1 MSTELAPLAGN
12 LSFSF
17 EAMTAGGVMEQGSIH
32 APSLLD
38 ARRAVI
44 NRGLLLLTIRQT
56 EVHVRRTQLRVADLG
71 LGLRILADL
80 LDAGLS
86 AGRALKALEDLAP
99 PAWRSA
105 IPALQQSIREGNGL
119 AAALASGPIEIPA
132 VVIGI
137 AQAGEAGQGLGPAI
151 RQAAEMM
158 EASAATRAAVRSAL
172 AYPLVLA
179 SAGALAIA
187 LLIGVVLPRFA
198 IILADLG
205 ESLPPATR
213 FVMMSATVVK
223 AGALPAAVGAA
234 SIFGVWRAWLT
245 TPAGRQR
252 WCEWLLM
259 TPFFG
264 VVRFSAASARACY
277 TLATLLDT
285 GVPIASAV
293 KYAAQASG
301 DAAVESRMMLAR
313 ERVGAGA
320 PLSRATAEF
329 AALTPISVRLLRSGE
344 ESGKLTSMLLH
355 AARLEQ
361 QRSDRMVQTSVK
373 LLEPVL
379 VFVFAAVVAIIAAA
393 LLQAVYSVRPVV
405 T

>member
-132 VVIGI
+132 GGIGI
-137 AQAGEAGQGLGPAI
+137 AQAGEAGQGVGPAL
-151 RQAAEMM
+151 RQAAAMM
-158 EASAATRAAVRSAL
+158 EASAATPAAGRS
-172 AYPLVLA
+172 PLP
-179 SAGALAIA
+179 SPP
-187 LLIGVVLPRFA
+187 VLP
-198 IILADLG
+198 
-205 ESLPPATR
+205 
-213 FVMMSATVVK
+213 
-223 AGALPAAVGAA
+223 
-234 SIFGVWRAWLT
+234 
-245 TPAGRQR
+245 
-252 WCEWLLM
+252 
-259 TPFFG
+259 
-264 VVRFSAASARACY
+264 
-277 TLATLLDT
+277 
-285 GVPIASAV
+285 
-293 KYAAQASG
+293 
-301 DAAVESRMMLAR
+301 
-313 ERVGAGA
+313 GAGA
-320 PLSRATAEF
+320 PRVSL
-329 AALTPISVRLLRSGE
+329 
-344 ESGKLTSMLLH
+344 
-355 AARLEQ
+355 
-361 QRSDRMVQTSVK
+361 
-373 LLEPVL
+373 
-379 VFVFAAVVAIIAAA
+379 
-393 LLQAVYSVRPVV
+393 
-405 T
+405 

>member
-137 AQAGEAGQGLGPAI
+137 TASGRDDGSVGGNPSCGSLRSRVSTGARECGSTRHCVAHRRGVATLRNHSRGSRRITAAGNSI
-151 RQAAEMM
+151 RNDE
-158 EASAATRAAVRSAL
+158 RDR
-172 AYPLVLA
+172 
-179 SAGALAIA
+179 
-187 LLIGVVLPRFA
+187 
-198 IILADLG
+198 G
-205 ESLPPATR
+205 ESWCPPR
-213 FVMMSATVVK
+213 R
-223 AGALPAAVGAA
+223 G
-234 SIFGVWRAWLT
+234 
-245 TPAGRQR
+245 GRGKHLR
-252 WCEWLLM
+252 R
-259 TPFFG
+259 
-264 VVRFSAASARACY
+264 VAC
-277 TLATLLDT
+277 LAH
-285 GVPIASAV
+285 
-293 KYAAQASG
+293 YA
-301 DAAVESRMMLAR
+301 
-313 ERVGAGA
+313 
-320 PLSRATAEF
+320 SRA
-329 AALTPISVRLLRSGE
+329 P
-344 ESGKLTSMLLH
+344 
-355 AARLEQ
+355 
-361 QRSDRMVQTSVK
+361 
-373 LLEPVL
+373 
-379 VFVFAAVVAIIAAA
+379 AVV
-393 LLQAVYSVRPVV
+393 
-405 T
+405 

>member
-132 VVIGI
+132 
-137 AQAGEAGQGLGPAI
+137 GLGPAI